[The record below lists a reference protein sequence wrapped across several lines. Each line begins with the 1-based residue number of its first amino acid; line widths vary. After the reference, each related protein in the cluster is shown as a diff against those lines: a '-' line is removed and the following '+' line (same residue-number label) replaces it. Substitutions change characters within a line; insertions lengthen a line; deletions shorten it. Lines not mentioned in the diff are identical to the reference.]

1 MIQYRPSDIAPFP
14 AQMQDAKT
22 AIRFL
27 KKHAEEYHIDPEHMA
42 VAGDS
47 SGAHTALMVGFTGD
61 DAPDTDLYGEY
72 SAKVNCIVDSYG
84 PTVFPLMNYFES
96 SQNHYDPE
104 SPEGYEIGYKNVLE
118 HVDLAMEASPLS
130 YLSEAKATPSTLIIH
145 GGRDMLVPF
154 SQSCQLYNYMKDLGK
169 EVEFYKLNDANHG
182 FLGFNN
188 DTVLHIVLE
197 FLKKHI

>member
-1 MIQYRPSDIAPFP
+1 
-14 AQMQDAKT
+14 
-22 AIRFL
+22 
-27 KKHAEEYHIDPEHMA
+27 
-42 VAGDS
+42 
-47 SGAHTALMVGFTGD
+47 MVGFTGD

-130 YLSEAKATPSTLIIH
+130 YLSEDKATPSTLIIH

-154 SQSCQLYNYMKDLGK
+154 SQSCQLYNYMKELGK

-197 FLKKHI
+197 FLKKTYLKRRVYRHGLPGSFPCTESHGVLNCSEK